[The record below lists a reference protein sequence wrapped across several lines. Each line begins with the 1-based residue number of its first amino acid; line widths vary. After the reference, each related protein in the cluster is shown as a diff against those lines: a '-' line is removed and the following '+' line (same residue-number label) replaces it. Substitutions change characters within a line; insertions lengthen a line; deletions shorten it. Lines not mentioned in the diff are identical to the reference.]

1 MAGTEHWNN
10 RLLIFT
16 SGLYEQAGL
25 ARKQLDE
32 GDDPMFEAVIFDFGG
47 VITESPFEAFNRM
60 ERTLGIPADT
70 VRRIN
75 ATNPDTNAWAM
86 FERAEIDTAEFD
98 RRFSAEAAA
107 LGASLSGH
115 DVLSCLQGAVR
126 PRMLEA
132 LKRIAALYKTGCITN
147 NVPNDR
153 PDHATRDARVAEAFN
168 LFGHVIE
175 SSKLGI
181 RKPDPRIYRLMLDY
195 LGVHPSRAIYLDD
208 LGINLKPARAM
219 GMTTI
224 KVATGD
230 DAIAELER
238 LLAITLV

>member
-1 MAGTEHWNN
+1 
-10 RLLIFT
+10 
-16 SGLYEQAGL
+16 
-25 ARKQLDE
+25 
-32 GDDPMFEAVIFDFGG
+32 MFEAVIFDFGG

-60 ERTLGIPADT
+60 ERTRGIPADT

-86 FERAEIDTAEFD
+86 FERAEIGSTEFD

-107 LGASLSGH
+107 FGVSLSGQ

-126 PRMLEA
+126 PRMLQA
-132 LKRIAALYKTGCITN
+132 LRRIAAGYKTGCITN
-147 NVPNDR
+147 NVRSDG
-153 PDHATRDARVAEAFN
+153 PDHATRDVRVAEAFS

-181 RKPDPRIYRLMLDY
+181 RKPDPRIYRLMLERLD
-195 LGVHPSRAIYLDD
+195 VEPTRAIYLDD
-208 LGINLKPARAM
+208 LGINLKPAKAM

-224 KVATGD
+224 KVVDGT

-238 LLAITLV
+238 LLGIDLA

>member
-1 MAGTEHWNN
+1 
-10 RLLIFT
+10 
-16 SGLYEQAGL
+16 
-25 ARKQLDE
+25 
-32 GDDPMFEAVIFDFGG
+32 MFEAVIFDFGG

-60 ERTLGIPADT
+60 ERTRGIPADT
-70 VRRIN
+70 VRSIN

-86 FERAEIDTAEFD
+86 FERAEIDTGEFN

-107 LGASLSGH
+107 FGVSLSGH
-115 DVLSCLQGAVR
+115 DVLTCLQGAVR

-132 LKRIAALYKTGCITN
+132 LKRIAARYKTGCITN
-147 NVPNDR
+147 NVRSDG
-153 PDHATRDARVAEAFN
+153 PDHATRDVRVAEAFS

-181 RKPDPRIYRLMLDY
+181 RKPDPRIYRLMLDH
-195 LGVHPSRAIYLDD
+195 LEVQPTRAIYLDD
-208 LGINLKPARAM
+208 LGINLKPARTM

-224 KVATGD
+224 KVTTGD

-238 LLAITLV
+238 LLAISLA

>member
-1 MAGTEHWNN
+1 
-10 RLLIFT
+10 
-16 SGLYEQAGL
+16 
-25 ARKQLDE
+25 
-32 GDDPMFEAVIFDFGG
+32 MFEAVIFDFGG

-60 ERTLGIPADT
+60 ETRLGISPDT

-86 FERAEIDTAEFD
+86 FERSEIDATEFD

-107 LGASLSGH
+107 FGVNLSGR

-132 LKRIAALYKTGCITN
+132 LRRISARYKTGCITN
-147 NVPNDR
+147 NVRTDG
-153 PDHATRDARVAEAFN
+153 PDHATRDARVTEAFA

-175 SSKLGI
+175 SSKIGI
-181 RKPDPRIYRLMLDY
+181 RKPDPRIYALMLEH
-195 LGVHPSRAIYLDD
+195 LEVAPPKAIYLDD
-208 LGINLKPARAM
+208 LGINLKPAKAM

-224 KVATGD
+224 KVVTGD
-230 DAIAELER
+230 DAISALET
-238 LLAITLV
+238 LLGTPLA